1 MKSPWLPLG
10 MGVDEQ
16 KESKQTEELR
26 NRAAIK
32 VCQNYGHVAKIK
44 NHDKGPLLNSL
55 QYYIGRGGRGLPGL
69 GGGDVQFS

>member
-10 MGVDEQ
+10 MGVGEQ

-32 VCQNYGHVAKIK
+32 VCQNYVAKIR
-44 NHDKGPLLNSL
+44 NHEKELEPATD
-55 QYYIGRGGRGLPGL
+55 LPNL
-69 GGGDVQFS
+69 T